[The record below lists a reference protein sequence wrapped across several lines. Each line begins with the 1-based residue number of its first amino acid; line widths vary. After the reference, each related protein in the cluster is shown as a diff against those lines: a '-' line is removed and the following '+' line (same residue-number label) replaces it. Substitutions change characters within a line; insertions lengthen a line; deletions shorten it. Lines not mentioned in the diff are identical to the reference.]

1 MQEKV
6 VMLSPEVSA
15 IGQSHEYL
23 RTRFNMEAAAEAQ
36 SIPEARGAAPY
47 VVLMMCTQIRECF

>member
-1 MQEKV
+1 M
-6 VMLSPEVSA
+6 SA

-36 SIPEARGAAPY
+36 SIPEARPREPAP
-47 VVLMMCTQIRECF
+47 LRSEDGSRTDEDCRHLLA